1 MRAGISGR
9 AMMSSPQSISNF
21 RIVEVSILCCLV
33 FNLDFGRISS
43 TVQGADKGG
52 IIPLSNYQ
60 DGFV

>member
-1 MRAGISGR
+1 
-9 AMMSSPQSISNF
+9 MMSSPQSISNF